1 MHNSVIIKESANS
14 FRGMVKQPVRER
26 ERDIYIKVSYD
37 DLYKKNNL

>member
-26 ERDIYIKVSYD
+26 DIYIKVSYD

>member
-26 ERDIYIKVSYD
+26 ERERERERDIYI
-37 DLYKKNNL
+37 